1 MRVRL
6 TKRGSLLAGYAA
18 VIAVLVFS
26 AIEAYHIQAIV
37 SAQQLEIY
45 RHYVDQETSIAT
57 LRRNLWLAGNY
68 VRDFFIRS
76 TPDQAASLRAM
87 VKALRKEDRE
97 ALDHLTGVSSHG
109 EMVSKLRKSL
119 GEFYVVVDA

>member
-6 TKRGSLLAGYAA
+6 TKRGSLLAGYGA

-45 RHYVDQETSIAT
+45 RHYVDQETSVAT

-76 TPDQAASLRAM
+76 TPDQAANLR
-87 VKALRKEDRE
+87 VLIEDLKKEDQQ
-97 ALDHLTGVSSHG
+97 ALDHLMTVSSNA
-109 EMVSKLRKSL
+109 EMVSNLRK
-119 GEFYVVVDA
+119 